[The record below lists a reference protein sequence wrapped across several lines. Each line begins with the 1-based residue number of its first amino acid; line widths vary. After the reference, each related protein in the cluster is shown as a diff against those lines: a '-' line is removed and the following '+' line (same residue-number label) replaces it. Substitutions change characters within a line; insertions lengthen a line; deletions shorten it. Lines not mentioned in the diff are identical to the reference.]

1 MGTLLPPPTIED
13 VGIHVGAET
22 TPALPLPSDGP
33 LTLAA
38 RLIGRRL
45 RIVLKDGRTLS
56 GTLTCVDPQANLV
69 LGETVT
75 LGGGEGDDA
84 AGDHAIGTV
93 IVPAAQRV
101 SSAVEVEAGEEEA
114 WRRAVDGGGEG

>member
-22 TPALPLPSDGP
+22 TPPLPLPPDGP
-33 LTLAA
+33 LALAA
-38 RLIGRRL
+38 RLIGRRV

-75 LGGGEGDDA
+75 LGGGGDNDDS

-101 SSAVEVEAGEEEA
+101 STAVEVEAGEEDA
-114 WRRAVDGGGEG
+114 WRRAVDESV